1 MNPELILAQ
10 QLKLNFQN
18 LVKLECF
25 FSFVL
30 CKYPSP
36 YTYKLLRVNIC
47 VAIGI
52 FHWLIPIL
60 LT

>member
-1 MNPELILAQ
+1 MNPEPILAR

-36 YTYKLLRVNIC
+36 YTYKLLTVNIR
-47 VAIGI
+47 VAVDVISMAN
-52 FHWLIPIL
+52 HQYY
-60 LT
+60 